1 MNQLFQEINPTAS
14 LQNNNLTQIKNMM
27 NVLRNSNNPQ
37 MLLQNM
43 IQQNPQMQQ
52 AMNIVR
58 QNGNDPKTAFYA
70 LAKQRG
76 VNPEQILQ
84 MLK

>member
-1 MNQLFQEINPTAS
+1 MNRLFQEMNPTVS
-14 LQNNNLTQIKNMM
+14 LQNNNLTQIKNAF
-27 NVLRNSNNPQ
+27 NVIKNSNNPQ

-43 IQQNPQMQQ
+43 IRQNPQMQQ
-52 AMNIVR
+52 VMNIVR